1 MALKH
6 YSSEDGDNKENT
18 VYVSEY
24 DETYYVNAP
33 ASVSRKMHYQYLHS
47 TEAGAEAE
55 ARRVAAKSR
64 LRLRYRSLAI

>member
-1 MALKH
+1 MKPFSL
-6 YSSEDGDNKENT
+6 EDGDNKDNT

-24 DETYYVNAP
+24 NETYYVCAP
-33 ASVSRKMHYQYLHS
+33 ASVSRKVNYQYLHS
-47 TEAGAEAE
+47 TEAEAEAE